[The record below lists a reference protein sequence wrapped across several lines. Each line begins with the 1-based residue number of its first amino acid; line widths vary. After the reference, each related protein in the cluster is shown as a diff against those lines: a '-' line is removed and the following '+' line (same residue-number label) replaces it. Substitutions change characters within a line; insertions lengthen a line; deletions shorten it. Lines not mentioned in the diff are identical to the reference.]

1 MSLINLDNNILFV
14 GLIAAIILLI
24 FPKLNYI
31 IKAILTV
38 LITILLGYI
47 SINLFALNISSYTN
61 NDPHGIIIL
70 IAFIYEG
77 VVSIFSGLIVIAIF
91 IFKNEKMSKIIAKIF
106 NNN

>member
-47 SINLFALNISSYTN
+47 PIMI
-61 NDPHGIIIL
+61 HM
-70 IAFIYEG
+70 E
-77 VVSIFSGLIVIAIF
+77 
-91 IFKNEKMSKIIAKIF
+91 
-106 NNN
+106 